1 MSQVL
6 YLDTARLGQISTSAK
21 RALNAALEFN
31 KAYGASAYFDTFLH
45 GGSSTLKDPYEF
57 GDLSSWQGTEGFKHD
72 IKRHFFGSDQ
82 GEIVFA
88 SRTASLMSLAAK
100 MLFARC
106 RNVLVTD
113 LNWNSFTPILTT
125 SIPNANCRITEVRIK
140 DLILNQK
147 APAEEVIRLV
157 LTKYLEHGC
166 DGLFLPAVS
175 NHGIQLPVEAI
186 LKTIRANAKLRF
198 SVVDAAQAI
207 NHVDIGWACGTADF
221 IFGGTHK
228 WLRSY
233 EPMAFG
239 YFCIPNSRSFISD
252 SIDREIKG
260 NPMAD
265 SLIRISQ
272 SPNSQIEETVNLCPL
287 FAASGALH
295 DAEPAMTVSSVNHQ
309 VRTVVE
315 DAAVCA
321 GWKCLV
327 PSPEFQSQILLL
339 KHPRMQKAKSGYL
352 RKALS
357 RFGVAATDYP
367 GGICRISLPKT
378 IDMMQAELLKNA
390 LVSVN

>member
-21 RALNAALEFN
+21 RALNAALELN

-45 GGSSTLKDPYEF
+45 GGSSALKDPNEF
-57 GDLSSWQGTEGFKHD
+57 GDLFSWQGTEGFKQE
-72 IKRHFFGSDQ
+72 IKRHFFGNAQ

-88 SRTASLMSLAAK
+88 SRTASLMALAAK

-207 NHVDIGWACGTADF
+207 NHVDIGWARGTADF

-239 YFCIPNSRSFISD
+239 YFGIPNSLSFISD
-252 SIDREIKG
+252 SIDREING
-260 NPMAD
+260 NPLAD
-265 SLIRISQ
+265 SLMRISQ
-272 SPNSQIEETVNLCPL
+272 SANSPIEETVNLSPL
-287 FAASGALH
+287 FAASGALK
-295 DAEPAMTVSSVNHQ
+295 DAEKTTRVPAVDQ
-309 VRTVVE
+309 VRTIVE
-315 DAAVCA
+315 DAAARA
-321 GWKCLV
+321 GWKSLV
-327 PSPEFQSQILLL
+327 PSPEFQSRILLL
-339 KHPRMQKAKSGYL
+339 EHPRMQRVKSGKI
-352 RKALS
+352 RKVLS

-367 GGICRISLPKT
+367 GGVCRVSLPRT
-378 IDMMQAELLKNA
+378 IDETQAELLEKA
-390 LVSVN
+390 LASVN

>member
-1 MSQVL
+1 M
-6 YLDTARLGQISTSAK
+6 
-21 RALNAALEFN
+21 
-31 KAYGASAYFDTFLH
+31 
-45 GGSSTLKDPYEF
+45 
-57 GDLSSWQGTEGFKHD
+57 
-72 IKRHFFGSDQ
+72 
-82 GEIVFA
+82 
-88 SRTASLMSLAAK
+88 
-100 MLFARC
+100 
-106 RNVLVTD
+106 
-113 LNWNSFTPILTT
+113 
-125 SIPNANCRITEVRIK
+125 
-140 DLILNQK
+140 
-147 APAEEVIRLV
+147 V

>member
-6 YLDTARLGQISTSAK
+6 YLDTARLGKISTSAK

-31 KAYGASAYFDTFLH
+31 KVYGASAYFDAFLY
-45 GGSSTLKDPYEF
+45 GGSSVLKDPCEF
-57 GDLSSWQGTEGFKHD
+57 GDLSNWRGIDQFKQE
-72 IKRHFFGSDQ
+72 IKHKFFGGDD
-82 GEIVFA
+82 GGVVFA
-88 SRTASLMSLAAK
+88 NRTASLMSLASK

-113 LNWNSFTPILTT
+113 LNWKSFNPILAA
-125 SIPNANCRITEVRIK
+125 SVPNENCCVTEVRVK
-140 DLILNQK
+140 DLILNQG
-147 APAEEVIRLV
+147 ASSEEIIQLILAEYS
-157 LTKYLEHGC
+157 KNDC

-175 NHGIQLPVEAI
+175 NHGIYLPVKEI
-186 LKTIRANAKLRF
+186 VDTIKSNAKLRF

-207 NHVDIGWACGTADF
+207 NHVDIGWARGTVDF

-239 YFCIPNSRSFISD
+239 YFGKPSSLSFISD
-252 SIDREIKG
+252 SIDREMNS
-260 NPMAD
+260 NPLAD
-265 SLIRISQ
+265 SLMRISQ

-295 DAEPAMTVSSVNHQ
+295 DAEPATTASSVNHQ
-309 VRTVVE
+309 VRTVVM
-315 DAAVCA
+315 DAAARA
-321 GWKCLV
+321 GWNCV
-327 PSPEFQSQILLL
+327 EPSPEFQSRILLL
-339 KHPRMQKAKSGYL
+339 KQPRLKKTKSGDI

-378 IDMMQAELLKNA
+378 IDVTQVEQLEKA
-390 LVSVN
+390 LASVN